1 MYYLEERAV
10 NKKVIDFKIGDLVY
24 LNIDNG
30 DGGMG
35 MIISDIVY
43 TEIEFYY
50 AVFSMRENKIVI
62 AFPYELELVNGN

>member
-1 MYYLEERAV
+1 M
-10 NKKVIDFKIGDLVY
+10 NKKLIDFKIGDLVY
-24 LNIDNG
+24 LNFDNG

-35 MIISDIVY
+35 MVISDIVY

-62 AFPYELELVNGN
+62 AFPYELELVSG

>member
-1 MYYLEERAV
+1 M
-10 NKKVIDFKIGDLVY
+10 NKKLIDFKIGDLVY
-24 LNIDNG
+24 LNIENG

-35 MIISDIVY
+35 IVVSDIVY

-62 AFPYELELVNGN
+62 AFPYELELVRG

>member
-1 MYYLEERAV
+1 V
-10 NKKVIDFKIGDLVY
+10 NKKLIDFKIGDLVY
-24 LNIDNG
+24 LNIENG

-35 MIISDIVY
+35 IVVSDIVY

-62 AFPYELELVNGN
+62 AFPYELELVRG

>member
-1 MYYLEERAV
+1 V
-10 NKKVIDFKIGDLVY
+10 NKKLIDFKIGDLVY
-24 LNIDNG
+24 LNFDNG

-35 MIISDIVY
+35 MVISDIVY

-62 AFPYELELVNGN
+62 AFPYELELVSG

>member
-1 MYYLEERAV
+1 M

>member
-10 NKKVIDFKIGDLVY
+10 NKKIIDFKIGDLVY